1 MEKVKDLLDE
11 IKKGISQTTSSKKD
25 EVRVMRAM
33 INDASYSVD
42 VYGKAGK
49 EGEFNPS
56 KAVRGMVASAMSSAA
71 KIPAKEAEELIEKYE
86 FKRAEAEALVEAQV
100 LRKPTLM
107 RLSKKDDEARRK
119 KLAAFQLAKE
129 AKDPLWDKLVKN
141 RVMEKKLI
149 AAIMKKYGM
158 KAERVAKV
166 SQKEYIKT
174 AGKMPQSF
182 KKAGGADR

>member
-86 FKRAEAEALVEAQV
+86 FKRAEAEALVDVSKEFINTYIHSG
-100 LRKPTLM
+100 RKL
-107 RLSKKDDEARRK
+107 
-119 KLAAFQLAKE
+119 
-129 AKDPLWDKLVKN
+129 PLGGREKSDVSVCLKN
-141 RVMEKKLI
+141 VD
-149 AAIMKKYGM
+149 
-158 KAERVAKV
+158 
-166 SQKEYIKT
+166 
-174 AGKMPQSF
+174 AGKRTYPKQIGIDKDGTKIYGCGVSEVNAYESMKVYAPCPTWT
-182 KKAGGADR
+182 K

>member
-1 MEKVKDLLDE
+1 MGIFGGDTIARMNEDLQNPGALVE
-11 IKKGISQTTSSKKD
+11 
-25 EVRVMRAM
+25 MM
-33 INDASYSVD
+33 LVD
-42 VYGKAGK
+42 DLNSLPSEQLK
-49 EGEFNPS
+49 EFCES
-56 KAVRGMVASAMSSAA
+56 
-71 KIPAKEAEELIEKYE
+71 
-86 FKRAEAEALVEAQV
+86 AEAEALVEAQV